1 MIVFSFSKKD
11 EQHFPKISLKLK
23 IVAINN
29 TTTCTINISFHINH
43 LFLTLQEDAEITSAI
58 LQFSVTDNDLD
69 PNGAPF
75 TFDIIEGDEGKKFR
89 VDKSGNLR
97 IASKLNR
104 QVTATYEMVVRVF
117 DNGTPAMYSDVDVEV
132 HVIEESTFTPEVTN
146 LNVSISYYKDEFPG
160 GVIGHLKAYDGDK
173 YDSLIYQVVSPN
185 RQLFDIDKN
194 DGRIIAFAGL
204 DAGNYIINVSVSDGK
219 YTTYGKVDI
228 EVSSITDE
236 MLANSVTL
244 QLDNMEPLDFLK
256 NYKRDFQRVIKQE
269 LSVRSRD
276 VEIISVQKSD
286 DSLNLSNRPKRE
298 AKGSVDVLFA
308 VRKGQEYIPQ
318 NRLWRKISRSKD
330 EIEETLNVKVLK
342 VFTDMCE
349 DDMCEGGKCGGY
361 VEFDKDSLVPVMMD
375 SESFVVAKH
384 HYTYECICPNGYVG
398 RYLLIF
404 FF

>member
-1 MIVFSFSKKD
+1 MFD
-11 EQHFPKISLKLK
+11 
-23 IVAINN
+23 INN
-29 TTTCTINISFHINH
+29 FVSTF
-43 LFLTLQEDAEITSAI
+43 QEDEEITAGI
-58 LQFSVTDNDLD
+58 LQFSVTDDDLD
-69 PNGAPF
+69 PNGPPF

-146 LNVSISYYKDEFPG
+146 LNVSISYYKDDFPG

-173 YDSLIYQVVSPN
+173 YDSLIYKVVSPN

-204 DAGNYIINVSVSDGK
+204 DAGNYIINISVSDGK

-228 EVSSITDE
+228 EVSSITKE

-244 QLDNMEPLDFLK
+244 QIDNMEPINFLK
-256 NYKRDFQRVIKQE
+256 NYKRDFQRLIKQE
-269 LSVRSRD
+269 LSVRARD

-298 AKGSVDVLFA
+298 VKGSVDVLFA
-308 VRKGQEYIPQ
+308 VKKGQEYIPQ

-330 EIEETLNVKVLK
+330 EIEETLNVEVLK
-342 VFTDMCE
+342 VFTDLCE
-349 DDMCEGGKCGGY
+349 DDMCDGGKCDGY

-398 RYLLIF
+398 RSQFYLQ
-404 FF
+404 